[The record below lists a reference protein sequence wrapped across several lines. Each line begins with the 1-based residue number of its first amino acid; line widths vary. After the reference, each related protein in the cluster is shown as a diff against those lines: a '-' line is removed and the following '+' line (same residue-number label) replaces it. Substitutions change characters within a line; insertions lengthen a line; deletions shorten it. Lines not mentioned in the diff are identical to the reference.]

1 MEIEAQMAEDRERA
15 AAEKLREEERSDP
28 ARRRTEVEVGGKS
41 AVRRPVIRP
50 RGKVGGLAASSS
62 SSQRPTPGGSAPRG
76 GSVVKRPSVKRR
88 PGAL

>member
-1 MEIEAQMAEDRERA
+1 MEIEAQMAEDRERV

-28 ARRRTEVEVGGKS
+28 ARRRTEVEVGGKT

-50 RGKVGGLAASSS
+50 RGKVGGLSASSS
-62 SSQRPTPGGSAPRG
+62 SSPRSTTGAPRG

-88 PGAL
+88 PGAF